1 MLSRNPLLQKT
12 PHPLEKAYHD
22 HSFKLRHALSN
33 PVPEDFYFRPGSLPE
48 RRFQQAQHD
57 FVVATYGAR
66 IAGKA
71 PAVGD
76 IPPERPLDEVDRLKW
91 VKEDEAR
98 GEQSL
103 ERLPEQELFC
113 LTQDKNSGKW
123 GLPTVLASGKAPLH
137 EVIESELTGVGGAF
151 DGTGMD
157 TWLVTKKP
165 IGYINENGQRVS
177 PV

>member
-1 MLSRNPLLQKT
+1 M
-12 PHPLEKAYHD
+12 
-22 HSFKLRHALSN
+22 
-33 PVPEDFYFRPGSLPE
+33 
-48 RRFQQAQHD
+48 
-57 FVVATYGAR
+57 
-66 IAGKA
+66 
-71 PAVGD
+71 
-76 IPPERPLDEVDRLKW
+76 KW